1 MATARKHRRNG
12 FTLFELMVVA
22 VVAAILVIAA
32 LPDAKSSDRRVAAE
46 FLAKF
51 EADVA
56 YAKSL
61 SIARPDDPAIIHVDI
76 AADCYWVALSSAP
89 NVPLTDARTGDA
101 HLVRAGKSDA
111 STYPGLDIV
120 QAECNGSSTFKFN
133 STGGLD
139 SDTAAYIG
147 VRTETERHRLVVS
160 NLTGATRNTLNAT
173 AEELGNLLPD
183 ERDDGGDTDA
193 ESGASEEEADGG
205 LGETVDG
212 LIKGLR
218 GL

>member
-1 MATARKHRRNG
+1 MTIARNYKHSG
-12 FTLFELMVVA
+12 FTFVELMVVA

-61 SIARPDDPAIIHVDI
+61 SIARPDDLAIIQVDV
-76 AADCYWVALSSAP
+76 AADCYWVALASAP
-89 NVPLTDARTGDA
+89 NVPLTDSRTGDA
-101 HLVRAGKSDA
+101 HLVKAGHSNA

-120 QAECNGSSTFKFN
+120 QAECNSSTTFKFN
-133 STGGLD
+133 STGGLE

-147 VRTETERHRLVVS
+147 VRTDTERHRLVVS
-160 NLTGATRNTLNAT
+160 NLTGATRDTINAS
-173 AEELGNLLPD
+173 ADEVDAMMPDGADSDDESDAGDEGDDLGD
-183 ERDDGGDTDA
+183 V
-193 ESGASEEEADGG
+193 
-205 LGETVDG
+205 VDG

-218 GL
+218 